1 MGGQG
6 RSSSEKI
13 SLLRSNLENEL
24 RGKILDASATH
35 DELTITLSDKAAAE
49 SFLLLRDHN
58 DFSFDTLIDLCG
70 LDCSGLKEITEK
82 FEARFCVVYHLL
94 STTNNHRLRVKLFC
108 ADTGTP
114 KTVSVIDVW
123 PSAQWFEREAFD
135 LFGIQFSGNPDLRRI
150 LTDYGFVGHPFR
162 KDFPISGHSEV
173 TYDPQEKRV
182 VYQPVTIESRE
193 VVPRVVREDGY
204 GAGE

>member
-1 MGGQG
+1 M
-6 RSSSEKI
+6 
-13 SLLRSNLENEL
+13 
-24 RGKILDASATH
+24 
-35 DELTITLSDKAAAE
+35 
-49 SFLLLRDHN
+49 LLRDQKE
-58 DFSFDTLIDLCG
+58 FSFDTLIDLCG
-70 LDCSGLKEITEK
+70 LDCSGLKETSEK
-82 FEARFCVVYHLL
+82 FGARFCVVYHLL

-204 GAGE
+204 GSGD

>member
-1 MGGQG
+1 MG
-6 RSSSEKI
+6 SEGKGSVEKN
-13 SLLRSNLENEL
+13 SLLRDNLENNFS
-24 RGKILDASATH
+24 GKILDIVTRF
-35 DELTITLSDKAAAE
+35 DELTITISDKGAEE
-49 SFLLLRDHN
+49 SFLLLRDQEE
-58 DFSFDTLIDLCG
+58 FSFDTLIDLCG
-70 LDCSGLKEITEK
+70 LDCSGLKETSEK
-82 FEARFCVVYHLL
+82 FGARFCVVYHLL

-135 LFGIQFSGNPDLRRI
+135 LFGIQFSGDPDLRRI

>member
-1 MGGQG
+1 M
-6 RSSSEKI
+6 SSEEQI
-13 SLLRSNLENEL
+13 SLLRNNLEHVL
-24 RGKILDASATH
+24 SGKILDTSTNF
-35 DELTITLSDKAAAE
+35 DELTVTLSEKSALE
-49 SFLLLRDHN
+49 SFLVLKNHKE
-58 DFSFDTLIDLCG
+58 FSFDTLIDLCG
-70 LDCSGLKEITEK
+70 LDCSGLKEISEK
-82 FEARFCVVYHLL
+82 YETRFCVVYHLL
-94 STTNNHRLRVKLFC
+94 STTNNLRLRVKIYC
-108 ADTGTP
+108 SGTGTP
-114 KTVSVIDVW
+114 KTLSVIDVW
-123 PSAQWFEREAFD
+123 PAAQWFEREAFD

-173 TYDPQEKRV
+173 MYDPQEKRV

>member
-1 MGGQG
+1 M
-6 RSSSEKI
+6 SSDKKGSGEKI
-13 SLLRSNLENEL
+13 RFLRKNLENKL
-24 RGKILDASATH
+24 GGKILDVATDF
-35 DELTITLSDKAAAE
+35 DELTITLNEKSAQE
-49 SFLLLRDHN
+49 SFLLLKNQDE
-58 DFSFDTLIDLCG
+58 FSFDTLIDLCG
-70 LDCSGLKEITEK
+70 LDCSGLKDITEK

-114 KTVSVIDVW
+114 KTLSIIDVW

-173 TYDPQEKRV
+173 IYDPQEKRV

>member
-1 MGGQG
+1 MGSHGKD
-6 RSSSEKI
+6 SSEKI
-13 SLLRSNLENEL
+13 SLLRNNLENKL
-24 RGKILDASATH
+24 SGRILDVATNFG
-35 DELTITLSDKAAAE
+35 ELTITISDKAAAE
-49 SFLLLRDHN
+49 SFLLLRDYME
-58 DFSFDTLIDLCG
+58 FSFDTLVDLCG
-70 LDCSGLKEITEK
+70 LDCSGLKEISEK

-94 STTNNHRLRVKLFC
+94 STTNNQRLRVKLFC
-108 ADTGTP
+108 SGTGTP

-135 LFGIQFSGNPDLRRI
+135 LFGIHFSGNPDLRRI

-173 TYDPQEKRV
+173 IYDPQEKRV

>member
-1 MGGQG
+1 MV
-6 RSSSEKI
+6 SEENDSNEKI
-13 SLLRSNLENEL
+13 SFLCNNLENML
-24 RGKILDASATH
+24 DGKILDVDVNFGEVTIALSEKSAR
-35 DELTITLSDKAAAE
+35 EA
-49 SFLLLRDHN
+49 FLALRN
-58 DFSFDTLIDLCG
+58 CKEFSFDTLIDLCG
-70 LDCSGLKEITEK
+70 LDCSGLKGISEK
-82 FEARFCVVYHLL
+82 FEARFCIVYHLL
-94 STTNNHRLRVKLFC
+94 STTNNQRLRVKLFC
-108 ADTGTP
+108 SGTGTP
-114 KTVSVIDVW
+114 KTLSVIDIW

-173 TYDPQEKRV
+173 MYDPQEKRV